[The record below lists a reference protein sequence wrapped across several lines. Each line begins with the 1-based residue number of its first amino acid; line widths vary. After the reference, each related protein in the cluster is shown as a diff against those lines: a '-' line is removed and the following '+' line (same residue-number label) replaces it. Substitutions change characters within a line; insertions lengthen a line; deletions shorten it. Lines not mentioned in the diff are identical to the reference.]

1 MATRG
6 NHEIRMLR
14 SRICMES
21 DSNGCAWRLATQISK
36 IMDGNEVKREKLTTR
51 RRLVWSCLGLLLS
64 NQEEE
69 ARGVD
74 D

>member
-1 MATRG
+1 
-6 NHEIRMLR
+6 
-14 SRICMES
+14 MES